1 MATWN
6 HDHGYHSENKTGNT
20 HTALGGYMLASAFGL
35 RAVPRWKL
43 ARGLVL
49 LRLETR
55 WLSYGAGETRMGAG
69 RFHVGDEH
77 FCRGWVPPSEDSE

>member
-55 WLSYGAGETRMGAG
+55 WLSYVSGNHYQWMGAG
-69 RFHVGDEH
+69 LEH
-77 FCRGWVPPSEDSE
+77 GIQKVSC